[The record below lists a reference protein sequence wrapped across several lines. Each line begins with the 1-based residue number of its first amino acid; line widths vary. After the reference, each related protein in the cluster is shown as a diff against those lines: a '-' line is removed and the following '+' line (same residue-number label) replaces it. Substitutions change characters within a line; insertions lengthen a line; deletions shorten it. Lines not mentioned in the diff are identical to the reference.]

1 MKYFGTD
8 GFRGQVCEQLNPH
21 HAFQIGRFLGAYL
34 ANVNSHK
41 KKLIVGKDTRL
52 SSDVLEHALA
62 SGAAASGCDVYLLGV
77 CPTPAISYLVRY
89 DEYDFGVMI
98 SASHNPFQDNGIKI
112 FNQDGFKLEESV
124 ENKIETYMDGETEE
138 LPWAAGDLLGR
149 IYDIHSS
156 GLKSYA
162 NWMISLFPH
171 DLSGIR
177 ILADLANGSATAAAR
192 QVLEKCRANV
202 DVIANEPNG
211 YNINTDCGSTHLHRL
226 QDNIKT
232 MQGKYDVGLAFDGD
246 ADRLLAIDEMGNIV
260 DGDAIMYL
268 CAKHLQ
274 QQKKL
279 KDDTLV
285 TTVMSNLGL
294 YRSLEQ
300 IGIQTCQVQV
310 GDKYVSQ
317 CMFANG
323 YSLGGEQSGHIIFQE
338 EAVSGDGLLT
348 AMHLLEIMKLEG
360 KPLSELVK
368 EVQIFPQRLRNIK
381 VTDKKTVMED
391 EEICELIADIT
402 KTLGKEGRILVRP
415 SGTEQLI
422 RVMVEAATDELCDN
436 YVSAVIKMIEKKGL

>member
-34 ANVNSHK
+34 TADSTHK
-41 KKLIVGKDTRL
+41 KKLLIGKDTRL

-77 CPTPAISYLVRY
+77 CPTPAVSYLVRY
-89 DEYDFGVMI
+89 HEYDFGVMI

-112 FNQDGFKLEESV
+112 FNHAGFKLEEA
-124 ENKIETYMDGETEE
+124 IEQQIEAYMDGETEE
-138 LPWAAGDLLGR
+138 LPWADGDQLGR
-149 IYDIHSS
+149 ITDVHAS
-156 GLKSYA
+156 GIKSYA
-162 NWMISLFPH
+162 NWMRSLFKQ
-171 DLSGIR
+171 DFAGLR
-177 ILADLANGSATAAAR
+177 ILADLANGSATATAK
-192 QVLEKCRANV
+192 QVLEQCGAAV

-211 YNINTDCGSTHLHRL
+211 YNINADCGSTHLHRL
-226 QDNIKT
+226 QDNIRT
-232 MQGKYDVGLAFDGD
+232 MPGEYDLGLAFDGD
-246 ADRLLAIDEMGNIV
+246 ADRLLAVDETGKIV

-268 CAKHLQ
+268 CAKHLKQ
-274 QQKKL
+274 QGKL
-279 KDDTLV
+279 KDNILV

-294 YRSLEQ
+294 YHSLEL
-300 IGIQTCQVQV
+300 IGVKTCQVQV

-348 AMHLLEIMKLEG
+348 AMHLLEIVKQEG
-360 KPLSELVK
+360 KPLSQLAA

-381 VTDKKTVMED
+381 VQDKKQAMED
-391 EEICELIADIT
+391 HDVKQLVAKIT
-402 KTLGKEGRILVRP
+402 EALGNQGRILVRP

-436 YVSAVIKMIEKKGL
+436 YVSQVIEMIEKKGL

>member
-34 ANVNSHK
+34 TNDSTHK
-41 KKLIVGKDTRL
+41 KKLLIGKDTRL

-77 CPTPAISYLVRY
+77 CPTPAVSYLVRY
-89 DEYDFGVMI
+89 HEYDFGVMI

-112 FNQDGFKLEESV
+112 FNHAGFKLEESV
-124 ENKIETYMDGETEE
+124 EQQIEAYMDGEAEE
-138 LPWAAGDLLGR
+138 LPWADGDQLGR
-149 IYDIHSS
+149 INDVHAS
-156 GLKSYA
+156 GIKSYA
-162 NWMISLFPH
+162 NWMRSLFKQ
-171 DLSGIR
+171 DFAGIR
-177 ILADLANGSATAAAR
+177 ILADLANGSATATAK
-192 QVLEKCRANV
+192 QVLEQCGAVV

-211 YNINTDCGSTHLHRL
+211 YNINADCGSTHLHRL
-226 QDNIKT
+226 QDNIRT
-232 MQGKYDVGLAFDGD
+232 MPGAYDLGLAFDGD
-246 ADRLLAIDEMGNIV
+246 ADRLLAVDETGKIV

-268 CAKHLQ
+268 CAKHLKQ
-274 QQKKL
+274 QGKL
-279 KDDTLV
+279 KENILV

-294 YRSLEQ
+294 YHSLEQ
-300 IGIQTCQVQV
+300 IGVETCQVQV

-348 AMHLLEIMKLEG
+348 AMHLLEIVKQEG
-360 KPLSELVK
+360 KPLSQLAA

-381 VTDKKTVMED
+381 VQEKKLAMED
-391 EEICELIADIT
+391 HDVKQLVAKIT
-402 KTLGKEGRILVRP
+402 EVLGNQGRILVRP

-436 YVSAVIKMIEKKGL
+436 YVSQVIEMIEKKGL